1 MTSPP
6 QIHRPGKDAQVTNGQ
21 RVLVVD
27 GSSETEEVL
36 KAVLEPHGL
45 EINRIRTHLPQ
56 NLQDASP
63 PHLVILHE
71 EAVEKSS
78 SVAKAWPDVPRL
90 IIGSVTLPDRER
102 RVVSESKPREEYLSL
117 PFHYRDLIQ
126 AVETLLANS

>member
-1 MTSPP
+1 
-6 QIHRPGKDAQVTNGQ
+6 VTNGQ

-27 GSSETEEVL
+27 GPPETEEVL
-36 KAVLEPHGL
+36 KAVLEPQGL

-56 NLQDASP
+56 SLHDAKP

-71 EAVEKSS
+71 EAAENSS
-78 SVAKAWPDVPRL
+78 PLAKAWPGVPRL
-90 IIGSVTLPDRER
+90 IIGSVALADREPQCPT
-102 RVVSESKPREEYLSL
+102 ESSPREERLCL

>member
-1 MTSPP
+1 M
-6 QIHRPGKDAQVTNGQ
+6 VNGQ

-36 KAVLEPHGL
+36 KAVLEPQGL

-56 NLQDASP
+56 NVQDPRP

-71 EAVEKSS
+71 EANHKSS
-78 SVAKAWPDVPRL
+78 SVAKAWPHVPRL
-90 IIGSVTLPDRER
+90 IIGSVTLPARER
-102 RVVSESKPREEYLSL
+102 QSQLESDPREEYLSL

-126 AVETLLANS
+126 AVENLLADK